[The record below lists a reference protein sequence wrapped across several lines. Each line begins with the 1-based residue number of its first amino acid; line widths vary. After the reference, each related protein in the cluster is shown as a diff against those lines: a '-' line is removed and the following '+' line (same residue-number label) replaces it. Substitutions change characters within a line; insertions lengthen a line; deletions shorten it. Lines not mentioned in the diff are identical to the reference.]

1 MAGAALSKLL
11 TLCSLNPSGC
21 MGSFVICTGYS
32 EQKAIKASSG
42 SRIRSPMSRIIGS
55 VRGFP

>member
-11 TLCSLNPSGC
+11 RLCLLNSSGC

-32 EQKAIKASSG
+32 EQKAIT
-42 SRIRSPMSRIIGS
+42 
-55 VRGFP
+55 